1 MKGIILT
8 ILLVVATEDRSL
20 KEIKKVI
27 STEHLELRTTE
38 VTKKFQEI
46 NPRNINL
53 RPIDIIST

>member
-8 ILLVVATEDRSL
+8 ILLVVSTEDRSL

>member
-8 ILLVVATEDRSL
+8 ILLVVATEDKAL

-38 VTKKFQEI
+38 VTKKLNSI
-46 NPRNINL
+46 KKNISKNMY
-53 RPIDIIST
+53 